1 MAMKN
6 LLIIAY
12 MSLGLLPIYAQN
24 TDFSVTLKTNQS
36 FVKLNQKQLVDSVNM
51 NQKGPEQFE
60 YFEIKLTEKELVEID
75 LFMEN
80 CRDIQSI
87 INKFGRV
94 EMDITIGS
102 NSDLI
107 QPISGFYY
115 AVGYLKLINGQQL
128 TLFVLY
134 PRRDKM
140 I

>member
-1 MAMKN
+1 MKN
-6 LLIIAY
+6 LLIIGHIT
-12 MSLGLLPIYAQN
+12 LVLLPCFAQKS
-24 TDFSVTLKTNQS
+24 DYSIKLKTNQS

-51 NQKGPEQFE
+51 NQIGPEQFE
-60 YFEIKLTEKELVEID
+60 YFEIKLTEKELVGIE

-115 AVGYLKLINGQQL
+115 AVGYLKLIRGQQL

-134 PRRDKM
+134 PRPDKM

>member
-1 MAMKN
+1 MKN
-6 LLIIAY
+6 LLIIAHIT
-12 MSLGLLPIYAQN
+12 LVVLPCFAQKSDY
-24 TDFSVTLKTNQS
+24 TIKLKTNQS
-36 FVKLNQKQLVDSVNM
+36 FVKLNQKQLLDSVNM

-60 YFEIKLTEKELVEID
+60 YFEIKLMEKDLVGIE
-75 LFMEN
+75 LFMKN

-87 INKFGRV
+87 INKFGSV
-94 EMDITIGS
+94 QMDVTIGS
-102 NSDLI
+102 NSDII

-115 AVGYLKLINGQQL
+115 AVGYLKLIRGQQL